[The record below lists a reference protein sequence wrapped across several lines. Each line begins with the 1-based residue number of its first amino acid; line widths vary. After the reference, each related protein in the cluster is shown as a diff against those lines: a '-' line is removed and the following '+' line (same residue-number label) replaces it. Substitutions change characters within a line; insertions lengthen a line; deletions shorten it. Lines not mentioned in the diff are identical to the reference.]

1 MATELHLRRYGA
13 TPNAGANS
21 IEAFRRLAADASGL
35 DDVTVLF
42 GGGTYLLGDAGGMA
56 EFERFMHSALPGMNW
71 ADPPD
76 YAPYPFGTAMCFDSC
91 RNLTVDGEGAVLV
104 MRGFT
109 RPARFVNC
117 TGVLTVCNLT
127 IDWDRPFY
135 SIGEIL
141 AARPHAAGEP
151 GGYLDVRVFD
161 EFPVSGGEPVHIFQ
175 EYEPGTLRPM
185 RREFMGLES
194 SELIAPQTLRLHM
207 KRRFQVE
214 PGNAACLRHPHY
226 CFNNLDFSHNE
237 EIVLADVTVHASGGF
252 GFGGSHNRDITAT
265 RVRIVP
271 RPGTMRIM
279 SSNHDGMSFGA
290 GRGTVTYQSCAFE
303 GMGDDCAGAS
313 GDAGRHA
320 YVREVLDQHTLVAYF
335 KNYHH
340 VQVSGNSHGPLPGE
354 ELLFTDLEGKDLDYW
369 NGTVRTANLDPSTGV
384 MRITFTER
392 IPDAVSPNHVFNNT
406 SYSYRLHYDGCHF
419 GPNRSRGAITSTSD
433 VLIEN
438 CRFDRSGGTGTYVS
452 TELYWEVSRGRRD
465 ITIRNNTYH
474 DCGKAAGNM
483 GGHAIAVDATGFRL
497 YGHEDDYGPA
507 GFHRTILIEGNTI
520 AGDGVAISLC
530 SAEDVVVRNNRI
542 EGTTP
547 AITLHNCRNVRIEG
561 NALPAGA
568 SAGAAEAVRIGS
580 GCDRPSITMP
590 HHQGLA

>member
-35 DDVTVLF
+35 EDVTVLF

-117 TGVLTVCNLT
+117 TGVLTVRNLT

-135 SIGEIL
+135 SIGEIV
-141 AARPHAAGEP
+141 AARPRATGEE

-185 RREFMGLES
+185 RREFMGLDS

-207 KRRFQVE
+207 RRRFQVE
-214 PGNAACLRHPHY
+214 PGNAVCLRHPHY

-252 GFGGSHNRDITAT
+252 GFGGSHNRDVTAT

-271 RPGTMRIM
+271 RPGTRRIM

-354 ELLFTDLEGKDLDYW
+354 ELLFTDLEGIDLDYW
-369 NGTVRTANLDPSTGV
+369 NGTVQTASLEPRTGV
-384 MRITFTER
+384 MRITMAER
-392 IPDAVSPNHVFNNT
+392 IPDTVAPNHVFNNN
-406 SYSYRLHYDGCHF
+406 SYSYRLHYDSVLL
-419 GPNRSRGAITSTSD
+419 RSKSKAGAPLPPPATSS
-433 VLIEN
+433 IEN
-438 CRFDRSGGTGTYVS
+438 CRFESVRGHRHVCPHRAVLGGEPCPAQYHDSQQHLPRLRQGGWQHGGPRHRGRRHRLPSVRPRGRLRSGGAS
-452 TELYWEVSRGRRD
+452 T
-465 ITIRNNTYH
+465 
-474 DCGKAAGNM
+474 A
-483 GGHAIAVDATGFRL
+483 
-497 YGHEDDYGPA
+497 
-507 GFHRTILIEGNTI
+507 
-520 AGDGVAISLC
+520 
-530 SAEDVVVRNNRI
+530 
-542 EGTTP
+542 
-547 AITLHNCRNVRIEG
+547 
-561 NALPAGA
+561 
-568 SAGAAEAVRIGS
+568 
-580 GCDRPSITMP
+580 PS
-590 HHQGLA
+590 